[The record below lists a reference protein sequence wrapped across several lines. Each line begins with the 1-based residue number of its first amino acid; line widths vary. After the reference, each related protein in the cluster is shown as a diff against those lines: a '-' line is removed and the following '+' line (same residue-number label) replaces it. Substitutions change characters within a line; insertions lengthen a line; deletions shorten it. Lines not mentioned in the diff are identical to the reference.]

1 MTRLTRLVNP
11 FSPPES
17 SLLLTGRNPHLNP
30 TVVSQLVSS
39 ARRRLSC
46 TRRREF
52 SDLPLSHSL
61 APGRRKMDST
71 IEANS
76 LENLSGSAIDD
87 FVTVENPANE
97 GSPRAEPSTPNP
109 NFDPVEGDERLDD
122 VVVGSESSRRV
133 GGDRNSG
140 MESEDSERREL
151 PEELARSLVV
161 LSCENSEGGTCDV
174 YLVGTAHVSQ
184 ESCREVQAVIS
195 CLKPQVVFLELCPSR
210 VAILTLK
217 DLKVPTMSEM
227 IDMWKKKQ
235 NIFGILYSWFLAKV
249 ADKLEVL
256 PGSEFRVAFEE
267 AMKYGGKVI
276 LGDRPVQV
284 TLRRTWGK
292 MPLWHK
298 TKLLYSLF
306 FQAVFLPSPED
317 LNRMLKEM
325 DDIDMLTLVIQE
337 MSKEFPTLMETLVN
351 ERDQYMSST
360 LLKVASEHTS
370 VVAVVGKG
378 HVQGIQRQWKQP
390 VEINELL
397 ETPSRSPIL
406 SAVNILATVG
416 AVLAGA
422 AIISGIYIASKKQ
435 S

>member
-1 MTRLTRLVNP
+1 
-11 FSPPES
+11 
-17 SLLLTGRNPHLNP
+17 
-30 TVVSQLVSS
+30 
-39 ARRRLSC
+39 
-46 TRRREF
+46 
-52 SDLPLSHSL
+52 
-61 APGRRKMDST
+61 MDST

-87 FVTVENPANE
+87 FVTVENLPDE
-97 GSPRAEPSTPNP
+97 GSPRAEPSNPNP
-109 NFDPVEGDERLDD
+109 NFVPVEGDERLDD
-122 VVVGSESSRRV
+122 VVVGSESSTRE

-161 LSCENSEGGTCDV
+161 LSCENTEGGTCDV

-184 ESCREVQAVIS
+184 ESCTEVQAVIS

-217 DLKVPTMSEM
+217 DLKVPTMTEM

-325 DDIDMLTLVIQE
+325 DDVDMLTLVIQE

-390 VEINELL
+390 VEISELL
-397 ETPSRSPIL
+397 ETPSRIPIL

-416 AVLAGA
+416 AVVAGA